1 MNASLL
7 HDVRDSST
15 DETIQVLSNGN
26 GSVVFSQLGTLNLFP
41 MTVYLNPSSM
51 ANILS
56 LRNASIIP
64 GVHVTMNTAT
74 AKCMNVHVPSG
85 LTYMFFEGSNG
96 LYYLDITYPD
106 KHIKNNVTAY
116 SFTSTVVFYSTTS

>member
-1 MNASLL
+1 MQIRHCLVQAADFPRLDKNIIMLDSCSESSVVMNASLL

-56 LRNASIIP
+56 LRDVSNIP
-64 GVHVTMNTAT
+64 GVHVTMDTAA
-74 AKCMNVHVPSG
+74 AKCMIW
-85 LTYMFFEGSNG
+85 TYVYI
-96 LYYLDITYPD
+96 LRRI
-106 KHIKNNVTAY
+106 
-116 SFTSTVVFYSTTS
+116 